1 MNHDHQYVLKLIRE
15 QQTKLAPSLIPGAG
29 VGLFALVDI
38 PKDTLIKGCRAFR
51 EYTGIQQDYVIKESD
66 LDLVKK
72 RLKPHRGFLVN

>member
-38 PKDTLIKGCRAFR
+38 PKDDFNQG
-51 EYTGIQQDYVIKESD
+51 V
-66 LDLVKK
+66 
-72 RLKPHRGFLVN
+72 